1 MCVGGAEDGER
12 GPLKS
17 QRPRSVALQPSI
29 ALPFPL
35 FFGSEDADYSQIPFS
50 PNPSLE
56 DRVWYQDV
64 LMTGKLSGI

>member
-29 ALPFPL
+29 ALHFSSAQKSL
-35 FFGSEDADYSQIPFS
+35 TTLRSLFS